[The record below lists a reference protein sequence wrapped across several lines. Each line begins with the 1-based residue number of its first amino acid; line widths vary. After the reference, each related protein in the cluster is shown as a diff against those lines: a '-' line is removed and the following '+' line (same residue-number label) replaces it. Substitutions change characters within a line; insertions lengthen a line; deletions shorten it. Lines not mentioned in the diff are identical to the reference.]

1 MEYIIITFAV
11 VLMDV
16 GIYVF
21 KFPNNFSFGGV
32 SGMAVVFSH
41 FIPMTSAQI
50 NLVINLI
57 LLVIGFIVL
66 GRDFGVK
73 TAYVT
78 VVSSLLLNVFEK
90 VFPMEKALTGNIML
104 ELCFAIILP
113 ALAAAL
119 LFFENASGG
128 GTDIVAMILQKYCHI
143 RFSKAILLVDGIV
156 VGFGLLVIGFGIGNP
171 DDATQ
176 PSWHLSFYSLIA
188 IFVTSRVLAY
198 VINGEKNDKILF
210 VISDMRLTALH
221 DYILKDLD
229 RIATCIKSSGLYTN
243 VDKEMLFLVVS
254 YKEVVGIKQKIR
266 EVDPK
271 AFVVVTDA
279 YDAFGEGWKELPM
292 AGEVQ
297 PE

>member
-1 MEYIIITFAV
+1 MKNLIPKRVMEYIIITFAV

-90 VFPMEKALTGNIML
+90 VFPMDRALTGNIML

-119 LFFENASGG
+119 LFFSPSVPA
-128 GTDIVAMILQKYCHI
+128 LQRAFPDPAAPPPVY
-143 RFSKAILLVDGIV
+143 RRRLLDWR
-156 VGFGLLVIGFGIGNP
+156 
-171 DDATQ
+171 
-176 PSWHLSFYSLIA
+176 PS
-188 IFVTSRVLAY
+188 
-198 VINGEKNDKILF
+198 
-210 VISDMRLTALH
+210 
-221 DYILKDLD
+221 
-229 RIATCIKSSGLYTN
+229 
-243 VDKEMLFLVVS
+243 
-254 YKEVVGIKQKIR
+254 
-266 EVDPK
+266 
-271 AFVVVTDA
+271 
-279 YDAFGEGWKELPM
+279 
-292 AGEVQ
+292 VQ
-297 PE
+297 AQTWAQA